1 MDDRLRRV
9 SAGLILWG
17 LLGACVPPETE
28 ERDFGEESPML
39 AIQKQGTMTIAVP
52 ANAPPY
58 AFAEDEIQGFAVDIG
73 RLVADDLGVDAEFLM
88 VDDEEMPDLVGGPDP
103 IVDGDGRV
111 DLAVTTLPIT
121 SNLYKIRSRNKG
133 IEVSTPYFITH
144 QRLLAPENSSVTNV
158 TDLAGKK
165 VCSLAD
171 DETGVR
177 LDSIEPDVEIVDV
190 TLVEEC
196 VALLTRGA
204 ADAATATEDKLYDIQ
219 MLLDQ
224 QPRTEPFKIVGDQLT
239 TVAFGLL
246 ADRGMGSYV
255 SSVINEAKSEGRWAE
270 IYDEWIAPLSERPAE
285 PPELTLYDAASLF
298 PLEN

>member
-1 MDDRLRRV
+1 
-9 SAGLILWG
+9 
-17 LLGACVPPETE
+17 
-28 ERDFGEESPML
+28 ML